1 MNWKLIR
8 IIDSVLGILI
18 IRLFSILFSVQ
29 LSRASRKIDLLPK
42 RILLIK
48 FWGIGNIFM
57 MLPSVEALQHTY
69 PGVEIDVLT
78 LKNNREAVHT
88 LDLFKQVTTIDTS
101 SIGNFIHSWK
111 HSLETLTANRY
122 DLAIDFDQFSRF
134 SALMVFLS
142 GAARS
147 IGFSTKGQHRHHL
160 YTRTVEYDDHIH
172 ITRSF
177 YALVTAAGV
186 TTPFSSEVQL
196 PSFETLQSKGMNLL
210 DTYGFNRDEPL
221 VVMHIGTS
229 ENSRERR
236 WPPPNYAALA
246 DLLTSRHGMQ
256 IAMTGLPDEAFLI
269 AETQQ
274 HLKHT
279 EKIVDLGGKLIFT
292 EFCALITVA
301 DLVISADTATIHI
314 ASAIRV
320 PVVGLYGPNSP
331 HLYGPWGTT
340 CLALYAGFDCSPC
353 ITNFNG
359 KINTCRHPNG
369 RGACMA
375 ALTVDNVYAA
385 IDKTYLCLDA
395 PHPLVAKSRKAA

>member
-8 IIDSVLGILI
+8 IIDSFLGIPI
-18 IRLFSILFSVQ
+18 ISLFSILFSVRH
-29 LSRASRKIDLLPK
+29 SRTVQQTDLVPK
-42 RILLIK
+42 KILLIK

-57 MLPSVEALQHTY
+57 MLPSIEALQHTY
-69 PGVEIDVLT
+69 PGVEIDILT
-78 LKNNREAVHT
+78 LKNNREAVLA
-88 LDLFKQVTTIDTS
+88 LDLFKHVATIETS
-101 SIGNFIHSWK
+101 SASKFLHSWK
-111 HSLETLTANRY
+111 HSLETLTAKRY

-134 SALMVFLS
+134 SALMAFLS

-147 IGFSTKGQHRHHL
+147 IGFATKGQHRHHL
-160 YTRTVEYDDHIH
+160 YTRAVEYNDHIH
-172 ITRSF
+172 VTRSF

-186 TTPFSSEVQL
+186 THPYSPEVQL
-196 PSFETLQSKGMNLL
+196 PSFETLHSKGMNLL
-210 DTYGFNRDEPL
+210 DIYGLNRDEPL

-236 WPPPNYAALA
+236 WPPPDYAALA

-274 HLKHT
+274 HLT
-279 EKIVDLGGKLIFT
+279 YSEKTVDLGGKLTFT
-292 EFCALITVA
+292 DFCALITVA

-331 HLYGPWGTT
+331 RLYGPWGTN

-359 KINTCRHPNG
+359 KLNTCRHPNG

-375 ALTVDNVYAA
+375 ALTVDSVYAA

-395 PHPLVAKSRKAA
+395 PHPLAAQSGKAS